1 MLPCYLHLIHLWQLI
16 QTRPNTALLN
26 MKSIE
31 CFPQYLCHW
40 PLFHILLDMTL
51 VGSTPNFLTLCPLR
65 VSLSWLS
72 SPYMLVGSKSWPQRK
87 LPGYRRGGIQYLEKN
102 WSHKCGWNYVG
113 IGCGM
118 RKKVG
123 AFGQALKESR
133 RSQRRIKRKRD
144 KNQEQLVSKQLR
156 KDLYLK
162 EESDSVKFLTRKC

>member
-1 MLPCYLHLIHLWQLI
+1 
-16 QTRPNTALLN
+16 
-26 MKSIE
+26 
-31 CFPQYLCHW
+31 
-40 PLFHILLDMTL
+40 
-51 VGSTPNFLTLCPLR
+51 
-65 VSLSWLS
+65 
-72 SPYMLVGSKSWPQRK
+72 
-87 LPGYRRGGIQYLEKN
+87 
-102 WSHKCGWNYVG
+102 
-113 IGCGM
+113 M